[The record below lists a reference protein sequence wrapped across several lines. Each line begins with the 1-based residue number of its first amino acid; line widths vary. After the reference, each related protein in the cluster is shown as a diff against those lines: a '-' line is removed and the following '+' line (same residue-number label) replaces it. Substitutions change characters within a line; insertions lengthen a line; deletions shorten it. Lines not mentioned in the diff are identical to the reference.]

1 MSYDI
6 KSFQNRYSLANK
18 DIAEICNCSLP
29 TIQKWRSGEVTV
41 SGAAGQLMK
50 LLDINAEGD
59 PDALRKMLGRMSQ
72 AIDPGKGD
80 REAEL
85 DELESSM
92 NKVVDRLEYML
103 ESRRK
108 DKELSESEARYRS
121 MVESYD
127 HPVCRW
133 SPDTT
138 LTYVNQAYTRLYR
151 QFGEDLV
158 GKRWLEFLPSDQQ
171 SAFMA
176 IVSDLVRRGEEEVS
190 VHQATDAEGRVIQ
203 LEWRD
208 IPIKNEQGVVVECHS
223 VAYDVTE
230 LVRLRRQE
238 DELKNTKEA
247 FLSLAIRPFVLFD
260 ESGRFL
266 ETNEVFRREILGQN
280 EWSGFADVLS
290 KAGMG
295 KFKRLLKRI
304 FLEEEFCY
312 QMQVDGRA
320 YRFNGR
326 LLRRSDGES
335 CFLAMAEPLTGEK
348 EKSVVQARLRTEA
361 ILDDQQNGASLDK
374 KLLKNAVSRMHELA
388 EAVNVDRVYVF
399 RFDEEEGVFDNIMEW
414 CADGVEAFIDELQG
428 FPMSEYPWWS
438 ERIRKHQWIQ
448 FEDTSKMP
456 RSAFRERE
464 VLTAQSIVSIMVA
477 PVIHDGKAI
486 GFVGFDHNET
496 ERIWHDQEHQA
507 LKQFSEEMASSYRG
521 LLK

>member
-18 DIAEICNCSLP
+18 EVADICNCSLP
-29 TIQKWRSGEVTV
+29 TIQKWRSGEVAV

-50 LLDINAEGD
+50 LLDINADGH
-59 PDALRKMLGRMSQ
+59 PNALREMLGRMNK
-72 AIDPGKGD
+72 AIEPGID
-80 REAEL
+80 SRNAEL
-85 DELESSM
+85 DDLESSM

-108 DKELSESEARYRS
+108 DKELAESEARYRS

-158 GKRWLEFLPSDQQ
+158 GKRWIEFLPADQQ

-190 VHQATDAEGRVIQ
+190 VHQASDAEGRVIQ

-208 IPIKNEQGVVVECHS
+208 IPIKNQQGVVVECHS

-247 FLSLAIRPFVLFD
+247 FLNLAIRPFVLFD
-260 ESGRFL
+260 GSGRFL
-266 ETNEVFRREILGQN
+266 ETNEIFKREIVGGN
-280 EWSGFADVLS
+280 AWSGFEDILGKS
-290 KAGMG
+290 GMS
-295 KFKRLLKRI
+295 KFKRLLKRVS
-304 FLEEEFCY
+304 FEDDFCY
-312 QMQVDGRA
+312 QMRVDGRP

-326 LLRRSDGES
+326 LLKRSSGDA
-335 CFLAMAEPLTGEK
+335 CFLAMAEQLIGEQ
-348 EKSVVQARLRTEA
+348 EKSILQARLRTEA
-361 ILDDQQNGASLDK
+361 IIDDQPNGSNLDK
-374 KLLKNAVSRMHELA
+374 ELLKAAESRMHEVA

-399 RFDEEEGVFDNIMEW
+399 RFDEAQGVFDNILEW
-414 CADGVEAFIDELQG
+414 CADGVDAFIDDLQG
-428 FPMSEYPWWS
+428 FPMSEYPWWTD
-438 ERIRKHQWIQ
+438 RMRKHQWIQ

-477 PVIHDGKAI
+477 PVIHDGEAI
-486 GFVGFDHNET
+486 GFVGFDHNGT
-496 ERIWHDQEHQA
+496 ERIWHQQEHQE
-507 LKQFSEEMASSYRG
+507 LKKFSEEMASSYRG
-521 LLK
+521 LLN